1 MTRAYV
7 ARTIVALMLLSTI
20 SGVVLADDAGSG
32 SDAGGSM
39 STATWLPSSSN
50 ATYYGNLSSSDTS
63 DYFGFNLSSNT
74 GISAQ
79 LTSPSG
85 ADFDLKLYS
94 SSGSLIDSSASTSVD
109 DVTSNGTAVGGT
121 SVYVEV

>member
-50 ATYYGNLSSSDTS
+50 ATYYGNLSSNDTS

-94 SSGSLIDSSASTSVD
+94 SSGSLIDSSASINVD
-109 DVTSNGTAVGGT
+109 DVTSNG
-121 SVYVEV
+121 

>member
-50 ATYYGNLSSSDTS
+50 ATYYGNLSSNDTS
-63 DYFGFNLSSNT
+63 DYFGFNLSSDNP
-74 GISAQ
+74 
-79 LTSPSG
+79 LKYSG
-85 ADFDLKLYS
+85 YFS
-94 SSGSLIDSSASTSVD
+94 I
-109 DVTSNGTAVGGT
+109 SNGVCISNTICLNFFI
-121 SVYVEV
+121 